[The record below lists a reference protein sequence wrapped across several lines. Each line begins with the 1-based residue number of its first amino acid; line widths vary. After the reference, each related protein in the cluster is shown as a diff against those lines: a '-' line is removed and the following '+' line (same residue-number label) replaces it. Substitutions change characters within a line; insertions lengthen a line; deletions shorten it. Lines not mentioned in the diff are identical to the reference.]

1 MDLITVTHKADL
13 QFQIRVR
20 GHEVTS
26 DMPVKDGGQDYGPSP
41 VELLAGSLG
50 ACMAM
55 TVQRYCQTQGFTNGE
70 VGVSLTLEL
79 ADEPKRIKSIVVD
92 LEIPGSVPE
101 NRVEA
106 LKRLAQRCPIYE
118 TFQNPPEVDLDIIV
132 RPN

>member
-1 MDLITVTHKADL
+1 VDLITVTHKAGL
-13 QFQIRVR
+13 QFAIGVR

-26 DMPVKDGGQDYGPSP
+26 DMGVKDGGQDGGPSP

-55 TVQRYCQTQGFTNGE
+55 TVQRYCQTQGFSDGE
-70 VGVSLTLEL
+70 VGVSLTVEL

-106 LKRLAQRCPIYE
+106 LKRLAQRCPIHE
-118 TFQNPPEVDLDIIV
+118 TLKHPLEVDLDIIV